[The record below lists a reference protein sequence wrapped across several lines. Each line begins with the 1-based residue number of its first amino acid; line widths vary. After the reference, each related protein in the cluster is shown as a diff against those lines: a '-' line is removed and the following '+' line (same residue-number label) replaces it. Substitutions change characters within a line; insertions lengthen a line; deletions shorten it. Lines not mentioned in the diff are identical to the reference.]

1 MCHDPLS
8 HSLRIRPARISG
20 DGDLPDHREVVMKTS
35 KEAKAAANSR
45 AALHH
50 RARKRIVKGRVVVR
64 NNAGQRNGK

>member
-1 MCHDPLS
+1 
-8 HSLRIRPARISG
+8 
-20 DGDLPDHREVVMKTS
+20 MKTS
-35 KEAKAAANSR
+35 KEARAAADSR